1 MSHTLVS
8 LACHAYGLAALV
20 YLAFLVRQSQ
30 VLAVTGRV
38 LVGTGLLMHCVAL
51 IQMLGAQGGRLVGP
65 AQGMSTFAF
74 LLLALFLAL
83 DVRYRKPVIGAFLTP
98 LAVAVLLIGMLLH
111 GGSTPLPDAVRQ
123 PLLPVHV
130 TIALLGMTAFGV
142 AAGVGVMY
150 LLMEREVKTK
160 HFGLLFSRL
169 PSLEFLDTLNR
180 RLVLWGFIALSLTL
194 ATGALFTTTLRGL
207 SWALEAKHV
216 ATFVAWGVFAALV
229 NARIFAGWRG
239 RRVALLTMAGFCL
252 VLVSFLSS
260 YDLSAAG
267 PGMP

>member
-38 LVGTGLLMHCVAL
+38 LVGSGLLMHCVAL
-51 IQMLGAQGGRLVGP
+51 IELLSAQGGRLVGP

-150 LLMEREVKTK
+150 VLMEREVKAK

-180 RLVLWGFIALSLTL
+180 RLVVWGFIALSLTL

-207 SWALEAKHV
+207 TWALEAKHV
-216 ATFVAWGVFAALV
+216 ATFVAWG
-229 NARIFAGWRG
+229 
-239 RRVALLTMAGFCL
+239 
-252 VLVSFLSS
+252 
-260 YDLSAAG
+260 
-267 PGMP
+267 